1 MHEFSI
7 VQSLLELIEKNVKE
21 NNGKAVSKVVVEIG
35 KISGVEPHLLEMAFN
50 TFKENTVAH
59 NAEFII
65 EIQEVVCLCRNCNS
79 EFSVENYNFICPY
92 CRSLDFHIIKGRD
105 MFLKSLEV
113 EL

>member
-35 KISGVEPHLLEMAFN
+35 KMSGVEPHLLEVAFN

-59 NAEFII
+59 NAEFVV
-65 EIQEVVCLCRNCNS
+65 EIQEVMCLCKSCNKQ
-79 EFSVENYNFICPY
+79 FIVENYDFLCPF
-92 CRSLDFHIIKGRD
+92 CQSLDFYVIKGRD
-105 MFLKSLEV
+105 MFLKSLEIEV
-113 EL
+113 